1 LNSAYY
7 FSLSEISSNKRKD
20 KNVIP
25 SGAIM
30 NMAESKP
37 RPLPKPRVR
46 HKYLPASTIQSTNVT
61 PIVSSSAPK
70 PPITKPKP
78 AGYKQLEFNNKIL
91 VSIKADIDIGDESTA
106 NLENNG
112 CKDNENFERNNNVAN
127 FKHGNGKGLIRNGL
141 KDNKVSFFSE
151 AKSSTVLLTNDLPDF
166 ILRKRFFHCVP
177 FP

>member
-1 LNSAYY
+1 
-7 FSLSEISSNKRKD
+7 
-20 KNVIP
+20 
-25 SGAIM
+25 M

-46 HKYLPASTIQSTNVT
+46 YKSLPASTIQSTNVT
-61 PIVSSSAPK
+61 PIVSSSAPGSK
-70 PPITKPKP
+70 PPVTKPKP

-106 NLENNG
+106 NLEKNG

-127 FKHGNGKGLIRNGL
+127 FKHGNGKSLIGNGL

-151 AKSSTVLLTNDLPDF
+151 AKSGTVLLTNDLPDF
-166 ILRKRFFHCVP
+166 IIQKRFFHCVP